1 MVILLALVVLAGW
14 WWTGYRQAATVL
26 EASSQSQAGH
36 GSVGAPLL
44 ASMRLPE
51 GAHVDPAIRACERAL
66 MEAFNSHARD
76 LRLRP
81 DTVSQ
86 TAYALAPPF
95 GTPGDAEEW
104 GTDAALRIGELRLAK
119 SRRHLL
125 HAASLAPGDMRI
137 QWLAA
142 TQCEGEPGCGQALGS
157 LLAKDPDNMAGW
169 LHELARARTA
179 NDEQAALR
187 ALHGAAN
194 AKYYEPFHRI
204 ANTLLIDAYAD
215 VPEPAQCRTTEA
227 KASFARVLGEGREF
241 SVLDHVAAMSSLV
254 NMFPSFGGLA
264 QLCGSGDGAPLPKA
278 VRGSC
283 MKVLGRLADAPYLI
297 ERAVGLA
304 AMARLT
310 ADDKD
315 GATWRERYRQFRWM
329 QQQMS
334 DPKVQALLRPE
345 DYLLEEANTM
355 QAILQAEGRWPP
367 PTDWQ
372 PEDERARSRVRAGS
386 PSPRRGG

>member
-1 MVILLALVVLAGW
+1 
-14 WWTGYRQAATVL
+14 
-26 EASSQSQAGH
+26 
-36 GSVGAPLL
+36 
-44 ASMRLPE
+44 
-51 GAHVDPAIRACERAL
+51 
-66 MEAFNSHARD
+66 
-76 LRLRP
+76 
-81 DTVSQ
+81 
-86 TAYALAPPF
+86 
-95 GTPGDAEEW
+95 
-104 GTDAALRIGELRLAK
+104 
-119 SRRHLL
+119 
-125 HAASLAPGDMRI
+125 
-137 QWLAA
+137 
-142 TQCEGEPGCGQALGS
+142 
-157 LLAKDPDNMAGW
+157 
-169 LHELARARTA
+169 
-179 NDEQAALR
+179 
-187 ALHGAAN
+187 
-194 AKYYEPFHRI
+194 
-204 ANTLLIDAYAD
+204 
-215 VPEPAQCRTTEA
+215 
-227 KASFARVLGEGREF
+227 
-241 SVLDHVAAMSSLV
+241 
-254 NMFPSFGGLA
+254 
-264 QLCGSGDGAPLPKA
+264 
-278 VRGSC
+278 